1 MIKYG
6 GMNIH
11 KRLVR
16 WAKDAWDLPLV
27 YRVPAIVFL
36 GLLLFYIVIFVPS
49 KQVVLSYAE
58 KDTCVSHFALL
69 PGLLQQS
76 GNERFRV
83 RAAGAVTAMGIPLF
97 ATKACIT
104 PTQAPIEGI
113 YNEAVS
119 WGGVLFKKVFAV
131 QVGKPPVARLD
142 VLNKPIPSTQP
153 LVVPFSAKD
162 GVFDYEL
169 TVGSR
174 GASCAAHEQG
184 IVCDVPALKLR
195 QGKTYRLK
203 LERFFSKDKP
213 EVIANQKIKTLA
225 ATRVVKTSVKPG
237 EMIYSKPRSFTLSF
251 DKALKSVKASLY
263 LVEGKKKQ
271 PIKTTS
277 VQKGKTLT
285 VKVAADLPR
294 SKSFSLSLTGLEAV
308 DGSGLEK
315 PYVLG
320 FRTSGGPKVTGVST
334 GSTGVPL
341 GATIAVSF
349 DQTLSSKQDISR
361 LVRLSGGAVYAG
373 ASGNQLFVRL
383 ASVPRCGDFSIRFE
397 GGIKSQYDIGGNSA
411 WSFSGRTICHTT
423 QTIGYSVGGRP
434 IVAYVFGSGSAVLFT
449 GAIHGN
455 EIGTRALMYYWI
467 DELEANARS
476 IPAGRSVV
484 VVPEINP
491 DGAAIGTRTNAHN
504 VDLNRNF
511 ATSDWR
517 KDITDVNNRP
527 FPGGGGSSAM
537 SEPETRVIAGYAASL
552 RPTLILSYHSIGGV
566 VAANQAG
573 ASSAYAATYSRLS
586 GYGNVTGQS
595 GETFD
600 YSISGTAD
608 DYYAQKLGIASV
620 LVELSSHSS
629 SQSWLNRAAMW
640 AMLR

>member
-1 MIKYG
+1 
-6 GMNIH
+6 MNIH

-16 WAKDAWDLPLV
+16 WAKDAWALPLV
-27 YRVPAIVFL
+27 YRVPAMVFL
-36 GLLLFYIVIFVPS
+36 GLVLLYIVIFAPS
-49 KQVVLSYAE
+49 KQVVLSYAA
-58 KDTCVSHFALL
+58 KDTCVSHFTLL
-69 PGLLQQS
+69 PGVLQQS
-76 GNERFRV
+76 GDGRFRI
-83 RAAGAVTAMGIPLF
+83 RAADAVTTMGVPLF

-104 PTQAPIEGI
+104 PAQAPVRGV
-113 YNEAVS
+113 YDEAVS
-119 WGGVLFKKVFAV
+119 WGGVLFKKTFAIT
-131 QVGKPPVARLD
+131 VGAPPVASLG
-142 VLNKPIPSTQP
+142 VLNEPIPSTRP

-162 GVFDYEL
+162 GVFDYKL
-169 TVGSR
+169 TIGTKS
-174 GASCAAHEQG
+174 ASCAAHEQG

-195 QGKTYRLK
+195 QGKAYRLQ
-203 LERFFSKDKP
+203 LERFFGKESP
-213 EVIANQKIKTLA
+213 EVIADQKIRTLA
-225 ATRVVKTSVKPG
+225 ATKVVKTSVKPG
-237 EMIYSKPRSFTLSF
+237 ETIYSKPRTFTLIF
-251 DKALKSVKASLY
+251 DKALRNAKAELY
-263 LVEGKKKQ
+263 LMDGKKKQ
-271 PIKTTS
+271 PIKMTS
-277 VQKGKTLT
+277 IQKDKTLT
-285 VKVAADLPR
+285 VKLAADLPR
-294 SKSFSLSLTGLEAV
+294 SKTFSLNLAELEAV

-315 PYVLG
+315 PYTLG
-320 FRTSGGPKVTGVST
+320 FRTSGGPRVTGVST
-334 GSTGVPL
+334 GTTGVPL
-341 GATIAVSF
+341 GATIAISF
-349 DQTLSSKQDISR
+349 DQTLSSKQDISG
-361 LVRLSGGAVYAG
+361 LVQLSGGAVYAG

-383 ASVPRCGDFSIRFE
+383 VSVPRCGDFSIRLAS
-397 GGIKSQYDIGGNSA
+397 GITSQYDIGGNSA
-411 WSFSGRTICHTT
+411 WSFSGRTVCHTT
-423 QTIGYSVGGRP
+423 QTIGYSASGRP
-434 IVAYVFGSGSAVLFT
+434 IVAYIFGSGSAVLFT

-491 DGAAIGTRTNAHN
+491 DGVAAGTRTNAHN

-517 KDITDVNNRP
+517 KDITDVNNNP

-552 RPTLILSYHSIGGV
+552 RPSLIVSYHSIGGV

-573 ASSAYAATYSRLS
+573 ASGAYAATYSRLS